1 MCECVCV
8 CVMYSFFSLFPF
20 FDLEV
25 ISLVF
30 NIYQQL
36 NLKNNLSEQEEQ
48 RQNPGYGER
57 FGGCQMGEGRWDS
70 VRIGGYRTAMGM

>member
-1 MCECVCV
+1 MCV

-48 RQNPGYGER
+48 RQNHGYSEHCD
-57 FGGCQMGEGRWDS
+57 GCQMGRGWGGMSEE
-70 VRIGGYRTAMGM
+70 VRGLRSTNW